1 MGDCPA
7 LQPRGMDHDHA
18 VPNLVVMLAQAAANF
33 MESYYVGLLGV
44 DALAGAALVFP
55 LVILIQTMSSGG
67 MGAELPPRS
76 LAR

>member
-1 MGDCPA
+1 
-7 LQPRGMDHDHA
+7 MDHDHA

-33 MESYYVGLLGV
+33 MESYYVGLLG
-44 DALAGAALVFP
+44 LAGAALVFP